1 MKSPSKPSS
10 KDLGAS
16 DSNIGA
22 RDPDMR
28 KKMLQQYQLSS
39 EAVEKTFE
47 VMERDGMSFADAALH
62 LGFIAKNDV
71 SSELLGHV
79 LHARNDK
86 PMPQGGL
93 IESAINRMSQKRD
106 LVLRQGSEVSPGPQ
120 LQVAF
125 DKGNPRNEKMRALR
139 TELLLL
145 NETSNSA
152 NLMAILSP
160 GSGEGRSQ
168 LCAELAISFAQ
179 LGRRTL
185 LVDAD
190 MRTPNQHALF
200 GSSNEF
206 GLAQAISQNTKP
218 YLHPVRGLQH
228 MYLLCAGII
237 PSNPLEL
244 LSDGR
249 YEKLMTEWRSAY
261 EFVIIDTPPV
271 SLYADALAVATMV
284 GRVLILSRAK
294 MTSYKNTGEMMRRL
308 KATRAQVLGGVINHF

>member
-1 MKSPSKPSS
+1 MKAPSKPSS
-10 KDLGAS
+10 KDLAAS
-16 DSNIGA
+16 DPNIRSVDA
-22 RDPDMR
+22 DVR
-28 KKMLQQYQLSS
+28 KKMLKQYHLSS

-47 VMERDGMSFADAALH
+47 VMERDGLSFQDAALH
-62 LGFIAKNDV
+62 LGFIRKEDMAN
-71 SSELLGHV
+71 ELLGDV
-79 LHARNDK
+79 LSTRKEK
-86 PMPQGGL
+86 PRPQAGL
-93 IESAINRMSQKRD
+93 IESAINRMSVKRD
-106 LVLRQGSEVSPGPQ
+106 VVLRQGSEVSPGPQ
-120 LQVAF
+120 LQIAF

-145 NETSNSA
+145 NEATSGA
-152 NLMAILSP
+152 NIMAILSP

-190 MRTPNQHALF
+190 MRTPQQHVLF

-206 GLAQAISQNTKP
+206 GLSQAISQNTKP
-218 YLHPVRGLQH
+218 YLHPVKGLEH
-228 MYLLCAGII
+228 MFLLCAGVI
-237 PSNPLEL
+237 PPNPLEL

-249 YEKLMTEWRSAY
+249 YEKLLSEWRGTY

-271 SLYADALAVATMV
+271 TLYADALAVATMV

-294 MTSYKNTGEMMRRL
+294 MTSYKHAGDMLRRL
-308 KATRAQVLGGVINHF
+308 KTTRAQVLGGVINHF